1 MNLTNVIFSKAL
13 LPGPRSRQFG
23 FDLFKQSKDD
33 YLGHVDRLK
42 AEFGDIVISQV
53 VHEKVVDIHHPELIR
68 QLLVDNADA
77 LIRWERGIDVFSKL
91 HGQSVLIAEGETWK
105 RQRRMLQ
112 PGFSS
117 KRMADYSMLMCRA
130 SEVAFK
136 DLPSTAVIQ
145 LDFLHWAHQLTMDV
159 ILQTLFGG
167 SRTSMLTPTLRDHA
181 IGAVSTMSKI
191 GMQEIFWP
199 CSAPD
204 WMPHKAA
211 KRHAKKVLDGI
222 INSHIQLRRVQMQNG
237 DVAANDVLGML
248 LSVRDESGD
257 RSALSDSE
265 IHDQC
270 MTIFLAGH
278 DTTATALTWWA
289 WLIATHPLI
298 AQRAAAQVDEVLQG
312 KAPSYDDVAR
322 LPYLN
327 STLKEA
333 LRLYPPASALMSRRT
348 LRDVQLGDWTIPK
361 GAMVRVTPWAVH
373 RDARWFAQPLRF
385 DPDRFDAEQAPMHRH
400 SFMPFGTGPRA
411 CIGSQFAMTEMTLIA
426 AGVLQHFSLHAHT
439 MPVPK
444 FDLLL
449 SPACTAPLE
458 LRRRRIL
465 AQRRA

>member
-13 LPGPRSRQFG
+13 LPGPRSHQFG

-91 HGQSVLIAEGETWK
+91 HGQSVLITEGETWK

-112 PGFSS
+112 PGFSG
-117 KRMADYSMLMCRA
+117 KRMADYSLLMCRA

-167 SRTSMLTPTLRDHA
+167 SQTSMLTPTLRDNA
-181 IGAVSTMSKI
+181 INAVSIMSKI

-199 CSAPD
+199 FSAPD

-211 KRHAKKVLDGI
+211 KRQAKEVLDGI
-222 INSHIQLRRVQMQNG
+222 INSHIQLRRTQLENG
-237 DVAANDVLGML
+237 DAPANDVLGML

-257 RSALSDSE
+257 ASALSDSE

-373 RDARWFAQPLRF
+373 RDARWFVQPLRF

-426 AGVLQHFSLHAHT
+426 AGLLQHFSLHACT

-449 SPACTAPLE
+449 SPAGAEPLQ
-458 LRRRRIL
+458 LIRRS
-465 AQRRA
+465 A